1 MKFVDKYHSSIS
13 HLVKMRTA
21 VKSSFWYLPEGR
33 YMEKSSALVF
43 LGENPSLP
51 INSTEPMICALEL
64 HWEQSLS
71 KRQVLADT
79 VPEWKLTQVLTS
91 LSERK
96 KTLLLSKIG
105 GGGEEKKKEICKEA
119 VQLLFIWSALISI
132 HYIKSCFISLFFW
145 VQCSWHPCS
154 VSTHVFAVMCFQ
166 SPILQWLVRHP
177 MLLLPGPN
185 TAVWGMITLLKC
197 NSPSIFN
204 LRTQSRAWLE
214 RHRTDAKLMF
224 SPSWLLPWASVQ
236 NSFRYNWCITAN
248 LSLALVT

>member
-96 KTLLLSKIG
+96 KTLLLSKMG
-105 GGGEEKKKEICKEA
+105 GGGRKKFAKK
-119 VQLLFIWSALISI
+119 QSS
-132 HYIKSCFISLFFW
+132 FFSSEVPW
-145 VQCSWHPCS
+145 FLS
-154 VSTHVFAVMCFQ
+154 
-166 SPILQWLVRHP
+166 
-177 MLLLPGPN
+177 
-185 TAVWGMITLLKC
+185 ITLKVA
-197 NSPSIFN
+197 SYP
-204 LRTQSRAWLE
+204 
-214 RHRTDAKLMF
+214 F
-224 SPSWLLPWASVQ
+224 SSESNVPGIPVVLACTFLL
-236 NSFRYNWCITAN
+236 
-248 LSLALVT
+248 